1 MSKASKNR
9 PCPAVSREIPVTEC
23 VAHRHNPYACP
34 AECPHNPFAPANYS
48 RLLELE
54 GKLDRQSMDYLMEH
68 AADRPAME
76 KALQQ
81 AHSHPSLHAM
91 HAWYEWNLFFAPG
104 ADGLTCCQRWEKAG
118 FPELKSDQR
127 VLLRAKMK
135 TRMALVEIH
144 RVLDGERVEAV
155 DLLAPDAPPMVF
167 QDRGLAGMAVRFA
180 SVLTWIYPLP
190 HFWRLSGTAAVIPEM
205 SQFSPEE
212 IVMEIVRHLGGPAT
226 ADGARRWLAEHFL
239 RFSDALKAA
248 SRLRRMKCSPEWT
261 PAMARPCMNC
271 RRRLPNAAR
280 GWTICPMLSRTIFPT
295 RNAGKVLPRRACGS
309 RNRWR

>member
-9 PCPAVSREIPVTEC
+9 ACPAVGREIPVSEC
-23 VAHRHNPYACP
+23 VAHRHSAYACP
-34 AECPHNPFAPANYS
+34 ATCPHDPFAPANYS
-48 RLLELE
+48 RFLELE

-76 KALQQ
+76 KALQR

-104 ADGLTCCQRWEKAG
+104 ADGLTCCQRWEKTG

-127 VLLRAKMK
+127 FLLRAKMQ
-135 TRMALVEIH
+135 TRIALVEIH
-144 RVLDGERVEAV
+144 RVLDGERAEAV
-155 DLLAPDAPPMVF
+155 DLLAPDAPPMRF

-190 HFWRLSGTAAVIPEM
+190 HFWRLSGTAAVIPEI

-239 RFSDALKAA
+239 RFSDALTAT
-248 SRLRRMKCSPEWT
+248 SRLRRM
-261 PAMARPCMNC
+261 
-271 RRRLPNAAR
+271 
-280 GWTICPMLSRTIFPT
+280 
-295 RNAGKVLPRRACGS
+295 
-309 RNRWR
+309 